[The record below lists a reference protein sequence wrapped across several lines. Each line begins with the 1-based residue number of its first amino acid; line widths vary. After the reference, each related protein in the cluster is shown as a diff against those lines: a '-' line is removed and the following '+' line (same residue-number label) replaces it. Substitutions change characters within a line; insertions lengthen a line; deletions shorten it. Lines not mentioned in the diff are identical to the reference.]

1 MRYVYPCNVF
11 IDEEELK
18 ASGKVAFNVEFPDVR
33 GANTGGW
40 SIAEAL
46 TLAADCLAVAL
57 SMYVQEREDIPLPSA
72 LGPSQ
77 VLVPVPPIVAAKLA
91 LYTAMREQNVKQVA
105 LAKKLDLHEN
115 AIRRILDPSHRS
127 HISSVERAL
136 ESVGQQMVV
145 EVRPIAGRKD
155 EVVAVA
161 EHKSPGAANDDFA
174 KLSQSEGRHQLP
186 DYEYALLNAEVDSL
200 EMRPRFQ
207 LQVVSAPTYSARAD

>member
-1 MRYVYPCNVF
+1 MRYVYPCNIF

-40 SIAEAL
+40 SITEAL

-57 SMYVQEREDIPLPSA
+57 SMYVKEREAIPLPSA

-77 VLVPVPPIVAAKLA
+77 ILVPVPPMVAAKLA
-91 LYTAMREQNVKQVA
+91 LYTAMREQSVKQVV
-105 LAKKLDLHEN
+105 LAKKLGLHEN

-136 ESVGQQMVV
+136 ETVGLQMVV
-145 EVRPIAGRKD
+145 EVRPIDGRSD
-155 EVVAVA
+155 ELVAVA
-161 EHKSPGAANDDFA
+161 ERKSPRAANDDFV
-174 KLSQSEGRHQLP
+174 KLSRSDGRHQFP
-186 DYEYALLNAEVDSL
+186 GYEYALLNAEIDSL

-207 LQVVSAPTYSARAD
+207 LQGVSPPTYSARAD